1 MTRLSPMQSERLPS
15 TGKSEDAIEPL
26 HKAMRLDPRNRD
38 FYLAEVAW
46 AYTLMGRYAEAVPL
60 LKRHLARYR
69 DNLGGHWNLAVAYV
83 ELGRLVEAQAEVAE
97 VIRLSPQLTLEGER
111 RAEEH
116 GVGTMPLKDRALAER
131 YLADLGKAGLK

>member
-1 MTRLSPMQSERLPS
+1 M
-15 TGKSEDAIEPL
+15 
-26 HKAMRLDPRNRD
+26 
-38 FYLAEVAW
+38 
-46 AYTLMGRYAEAVPL
+46 
-60 LKRHLARYR
+60 
-69 DNLGGHWNLAVAYV
+69 WNLAVAYV
-83 ELGRLVEAQAEVAE
+83 ELGRLVEARAEVAE